1 MLCHNYTRGY
11 DSCLIQSIGNVA
23 QQRHNDIAICPLFI
37 FILNFYFT
45 STRIHRSLIIT
56 MFDSGPNY
64 SKLKTNL
71 RLAVNRLKLLE
82 KKNTELA
89 LKARKEIA
97 DYIAAGKAER
107 GYILKTHTCYKFI
120 LNIFFMFISSSLC
133 SQNQG
138 RANHQRRLPCR
149 GYGTLGDVL

>member
-1 MLCHNYTRGY
+1 MFLIFFFQ
-11 DSCLIQSIGNVA
+11 LQPIQSIK
-23 QQRHNDIAICPLFI
+23 
-37 FILNFYFT
+37 
-45 STRIHRSLIIT
+45 

-89 LKARKEIA
+89 LKARREIA

-107 GYILKTHTCYKFI
+107 GTLMFHPHVLYIYHTHFKLI
-120 LNIFFMFISSSLC
+120 LQPRSE
-133 SQNQG
+133 
-138 RANHQRRLPCR
+138 
-149 GYGTLGDVL
+149 

>member
-1 MLCHNYTRGY
+1 
-11 DSCLIQSIGNVA
+11 
-23 QQRHNDIAICPLFI
+23 
-37 FILNFYFT
+37 
-45 STRIHRSLIIT
+45 

-107 GYILKTHTCYKFI
+107 GKQFSFRLKLKSRKLITFV
-120 LNIFFMFISSSLC
+120 M
-133 SQNQG
+133 
-138 RANHQRRLPCR
+138 
-149 GYGTLGDVL
+149 VL